1 MALNNGCTSPE
12 RAMPLKQITEALDPV
27 KTGMKATAARD
38 LIIGRI
44 APRAETELGTVVVT
58 AFQRG
63 AYTHRNVHIEPNF
76 GQAEEG

>member
-1 MALNNGCTSPE
+1 
-12 RAMPLKQITEALDPV
+12 V